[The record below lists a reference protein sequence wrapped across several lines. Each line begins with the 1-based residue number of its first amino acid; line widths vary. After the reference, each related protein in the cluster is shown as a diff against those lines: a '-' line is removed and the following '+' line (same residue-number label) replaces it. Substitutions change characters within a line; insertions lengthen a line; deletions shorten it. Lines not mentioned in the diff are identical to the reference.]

1 MYPCIQYWSREGCTG
16 WPEKSTATAPPSSGP
31 ATLAPA
37 LQATRLYE
45 RAHIISAPGKAEIA
59 GSSDQSFRGDASR
72 WNPEDL
78 LVASASTC
86 HMLWYLHLCAG
97 NDVVVLDYRDEP
109 EGLMIEEANG
119 SGAFSRITLRPRI
132 KLAASSS
139 EQRACELHH
148 EAHRMCFIANSVR
161 CEIITEPVFSR

>member
-1 MYPCIQYWSREGCTG
+1 MAGKEHRSRPTIVWTG
-16 WPEKSTATAPPSSGP
+16 NTGTGTASYKA
-31 ATLAPA
+31 
-37 LQATRLYE
+37 YE
-45 RAHIISAPGKAEIA
+45 RSHIISASGKAEIA

-86 HMLWYLHLCAG
+86 HMLWYLHLCAVS
-97 NDVVVLDYRDEP
+97 DVVVLDYRDEP

-119 SGAFSRITLRPRI
+119 SGAFSRIVLRPRV

-139 EQRACELHH
+139 ERRARELHH
-148 EAHRMCFIANSVR
+148 EAHMMCFIANSVK
-161 CEIITEPVFSR
+161 CEIVTEPVFSR